1 MIRPKRASE
10 RSRRLTALADA
21 LRETA
26 SALVQLETACRGIVS
41 LNDRNA
47 RLEEFVSAERL
58 FKRVRSAV
66 RHVAKELD
74 DEAGRLRRRSRCD
87 CARSSTEP
95 AKFGAASA

>member
-1 MIRPKRASE
+1 MTNPQNRPSE
-10 RSRRLTALADA
+10 RSTQLTALAGA

-26 SALVQLETACRGIVS
+26 SALVQLETACRGSVS

-58 FKRVRSAV
+58 LKRVRSAV

-74 DEAGRLRRRSRCD
+74 DEAGPVAPPQPVRLR
-87 CARSSTEP
+87 AV
-95 AKFGAASA
+95 KH